1 MDKMTVRRAAEIC
14 GGVLAGACP
23 EDTALRQIV
32 IDSREV
38 KPGDLFAAFR
48 GEKTDGHR
56 FIGAAFE
63 RGAACCLAEKLPA
76 GETRPVILVP
86 DVLDAMEKLAA
97 AYRAQFDI
105 PVVGITGSV
114 GKTTAKEMISAVLEQ
129 R

>member
-63 RGAACCLAEKLPA
+63 RGAACCLAEKLPS
-76 GETRPVILVP
+76 GETRPVILVSYKINN
-86 DVLDAMEKLAA
+86 VLL
-97 AYRAQFDI
+97 
-105 PVVGITGSV
+105 S
-114 GKTTAKEMISAVLEQ
+114 L
-129 R
+129 